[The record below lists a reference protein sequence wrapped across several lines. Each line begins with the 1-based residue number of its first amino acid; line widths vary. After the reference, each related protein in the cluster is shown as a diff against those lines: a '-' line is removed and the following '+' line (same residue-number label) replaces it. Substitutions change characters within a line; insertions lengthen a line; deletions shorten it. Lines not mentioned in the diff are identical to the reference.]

1 MHPKSS
7 FGFGTHF
14 LQFLHRLLVSSLK
27 NSINTPHEGHL
38 TSKISPGFQWRV
50 SCPGH
55 FMLCTLPFFPAI
67 FKMDIQAFPIPLLEK
82 VLEMLPM
89 DIQSCQG
96 IRTVFPN
103 FFL

>member
-1 MHPKSS
+1 
-7 FGFGTHF
+7 
-14 LQFLHRLLVSSLK
+14 
-27 NSINTPHEGHL
+27 
-38 TSKISPGFQWRV
+38 
-50 SCPGH
+50 
-55 FMLCTLPFFPAI
+55 MLCTLPFFPAI